1 MATKEAPRKPEPA
14 HWPSF
19 LRGAD
24 ASEILAHLSEGDPLR
39 LQEATARRLREVWF
53 LLEPERVYLRA
64 LAVCAKAASK
74 EDPPQDLSAWKLAKI
89 DLAIDELVRRD
100 FEAERAHPEIVAEEE
115 KVFPLLTDSLMLDPE
130 LVRFV
135 SVLFN
140 ALDPLP
146 RRAFFEL
153 AIEGREVAEVVEAGP
168 WNEDGLYAAIQKALA
183 TMGLDVPPEPADDPG
198 RGKKR

>member
-1 MATKEAPRKPEPA
+1 MSRMEASKTSSA
-14 HWPSF
+14 WPSF
-19 LRGAD
+19 LRGGD

-53 LLEPERVYLRA
+53 LLEPERVYHRA
-64 LAVCAKAASK
+64 LAACATGAAL
-74 EDPPQDLSAWKLAKI
+74 EDSPADLDAWVRAKV
-89 DLAIDELVRRD
+89 DLAIEILVRAD
-100 FEAERAHPEIVAEEE
+100 FEAEQAHPELVSEQE

-135 SVLFN
+135 SVSFN

-153 AIEGREVAEVVEAGP
+153 MIEGREVAEVIEAGP
-168 WNEDGLYAAIQKALA
+168 WDEDGLYQAIQTALA
-183 TMGLDVPPEPADDPG
+183 TMGLDVPPEPPDDPEQ
-198 RGKKR
+198 GKRP